1 MGGEVLKIT
10 ELNFNDKE
18 PIYHQIIEFVKRS
31 VALGEL
37 KSGDKLPSVRE
48 MSQALGV
55 NPNTLQRA
63 YGELERLEITY
74 TKRGMGSYIREDEIG
89 VFKLRDEMAK
99 EIIDKFLND
108 MKSIGIDEKS
118 AIKLIYERG
127 L

>member
-1 MGGEVLKIT
+1 MKIT

-18 PIYHQIIEFVKRS
+18 PIYHQIIEFVKKS
-31 VALGEL
+31 VAIGDL
-37 KSGDKLPSVRE
+37 KAGDKLPSVRE

-74 TKRGMGSYIREDEIG
+74 TRRGMGSFIKDEVG
-89 VFKLRDEMAK
+89 NVYKLKEEMAK
-99 EIIDKFLND
+99 EIVDKFFCD
-108 MKSIGIDEKS
+108 MESIGIDKEGVMRIIS
-118 AIKLIYERG
+118 ERG